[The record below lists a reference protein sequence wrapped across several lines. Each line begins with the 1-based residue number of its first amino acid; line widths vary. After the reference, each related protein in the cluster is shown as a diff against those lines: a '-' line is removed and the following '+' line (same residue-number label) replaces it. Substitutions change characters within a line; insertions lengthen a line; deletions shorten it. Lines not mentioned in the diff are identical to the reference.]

1 MKQINNTLQQLDK
14 CQKKKCS
21 KSKNIKKCMKTY
33 CSKANKEFNNSGNSF
48 IKQKK
53 QKLKKSIKKLKK
65 CSKKYCKKYSLD
77 KIKKK
82 KCIKKKCEKE
92 LNEVTFN
99 MM

>member
-14 CQKKKCS
+14 CGKKKCL
-21 KSKNIKKCMKTY
+21 KSKNIKKCMNTY
-33 CSKANKEFNNSGNSF
+33 CSNDEKEFNNSRNSL

-53 QKLKKSIKKLKK
+53 QKLTKGIKKLKK
-65 CSKKYCKKYSLD
+65 CSKKKCKKYSLD
-77 KIKKK
+77 KIKRK

-92 LNEVTFN
+92 LNEVTSN